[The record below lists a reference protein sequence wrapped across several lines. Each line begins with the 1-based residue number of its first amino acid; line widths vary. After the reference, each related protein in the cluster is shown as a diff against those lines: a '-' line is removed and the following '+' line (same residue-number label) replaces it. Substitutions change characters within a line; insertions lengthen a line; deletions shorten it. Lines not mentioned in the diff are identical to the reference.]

1 MKKLYIQPE
10 TEQIQLNIESLL
22 NTDTRGWLTSDEIGA
37 NKVTMMFDDE
47 ENGSDDDQSPYGLW
61 DEE

>member
-1 MKKLYIQPE
+1 MKKIYIQPE

-22 NTDTRGWLTSDEIGA
+22 NTDTKGWLTSDDIGA
-37 NKVTMMFDDE
+37 NKVTMTFDDE
-47 ENGSDDDQSPYGLW
+47 DNGSDDNSPYALW